1 MENSVCVLGGS
12 RALGV
17 VQVLLIYESKINMV
31 KLSRIMYFEDRV
43 NKTGLLDIYLD
54 DDSYWDLED

>member
-1 MENSVCVLGGS
+1 MENSVCVGGS

-31 KLSRIMYFEDRV
+31 KLSRIVYFEDRA

>member
-1 MENSVCVLGGS
+1 MCVGGS

-31 KLSRIMYFEDRV
+31 KLSRIVYFEDRA

-54 DDSYWDLED
+54 DDSY